1 MKIFGLIGKNI
12 SYSFSPI
19 LHKKIASF
27 YNFPLYYTTF
37 DINNIDEFNIFFQNL
52 KANSISGLNITIPYK
67 KEVFKF
73 VDFVSEETEE
83 IKASNCLKILS
94 NRIEAYNTDYFG
106 VIKTFEKMKLELKNK
121 EVYILG
127 TGGASLA
134 VAKALKDL
142 DAKFFFVSRNIYD
155 KKDFPFANKLI
166 DYNELENRKG
176 YLLINA
182 TPIGTTPN
190 TNISPVS
197 KQTIENFNIL
207 FDLIYNPRETLFLRW
222 GKELG
227 KQVENGLY
235 MLVAQAVKS
244 QEIWFDKKLDY
255 NKIYEL
261 IQEEL

>member
-1 MKIFGLIGKNI
+1 MGTDAQKLPKGIYILNGKKVVIPSDRYSGFGMENQILDRLYGRG
-12 SYSFSPI
+12 YSR
-19 LHKKIASF
+19 K
-27 YNFPLYYTTF
+27 
-37 DINNIDEFNIFFQNL
+37 
-52 KANSISGLNITIPYK
+52 
-67 KEVFKF
+67 
-73 VDFVSEETEE
+73 
-83 IKASNCLKILS
+83 LS
-94 NRIEAYNTDYFG
+94 NTMNFDLNLTQKLDFITEGLSIDVKGAYNTDYFG